1 MKILAALVLIV
12 ATTLCHAESTSIA
25 FAGQA
30 SRIPVTISIELPA
43 DYAAVPV
50 SIYSRDDD
58 PIKNLDNLRKITETI
73 ADAAKQAHIKTH
85 TGTTTLPGS
94 LQTAKSF
101 GSSAANPASG
111 TTLQLLI
118 PMQGRDINQAGREAL
133 TFLKAIPKIDQTQL
147 TIGTPTLTV
156 DNPER
161 YRERL
166 LSLIHA
172 NLQQTLTQLGNPK
185 SFQIAGLENP
195 VAAFQTDDSH
205 VAVYIPYHLQI
216 GQ

>member
-1 MKILAALVLIV
+1 MKIPTAAALIL
-12 ATTLCHAESTSIA
+12 ATTLCHAESNSFL
-25 FAGQA
+25 FASQTP
-30 SRIPVTISIELPA
+30 RIPVAISIELPA
-43 DYAAVPV
+43 DDASIPV

-58 PIKNLDNLRKITETI
+58 PIKNLDNLRKISESITE
-73 ADAAKQAHIKTH
+73 AAKQAHIKTH
-85 TGTTTLPGS
+85 IGTTTLPGS

-101 GSSAANPASG
+101 GSSAANPACG

-118 PMQGRDINQAGREAL
+118 PMQGRDINQASRQAL

-185 SFQIAGLENP
+185 SFQIAGLESP